1 MPRTAKPRHQFRL
14 RAGALI
20 PFIPLLAAGLA
31 AASLQRY
38 TDEASAAGAR
48 EVARFEG
55 KVLEGLKLQHPFQ
68 ARHVPVI
75 LGDHVTLEE
84 AIDNFR
90 PTILI
95 GTSGTPGLFSEA
107 VVRAMARVRCAASPA

>member
-1 MPRTAKPRHQFRL
+1 VAL
-14 RAGALI
+14 RADFEYVLVEFQRDGVARRVI
-20 PFIPLLAAGLA
+20 LAAGLA

-68 ARHVPVI
+68 DRRVPVI
-75 LGDHVTLEE
+75 LGDHVTLE
-84 AIDNFR
+84 A
-90 PTILI
+90 
-95 GTSGTPGLFSEA
+95 GTGAVHTAPAHGQTTTSSVAATTA
-107 VVRAMARVRCAASPA
+107 VVNPVL